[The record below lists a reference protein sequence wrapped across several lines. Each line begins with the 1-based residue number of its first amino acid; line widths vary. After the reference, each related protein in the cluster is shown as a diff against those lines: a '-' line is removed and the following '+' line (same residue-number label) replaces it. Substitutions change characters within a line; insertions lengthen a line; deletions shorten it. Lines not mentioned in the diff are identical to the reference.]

1 MNVID
6 HRINRINQL
15 LDRLDKIPQELD
27 AINERLF
34 DGELDRKTFT
44 HLVDKRN
51 NLLIEQENK
60 EREIKE
66 VYKMK
71 SSV

>member
-1 MNVID
+1 MSVID

-34 DGELDRKTFT
+34 AGELDRETFT
-44 HLVDKRN
+44 ILVDKRN

-60 EREIKE
+60 EKEIKE

-71 SSV
+71 LSI

>member
-1 MNVID
+1 MDVID
-6 HRINRINQL
+6 DRINRINQL
-15 LDRLDKIPQELD
+15 LARLDKIPQELD

-34 DGELDRKTFT
+34 AGEMDRITFVR
-44 HLVDKRN
+44 LVERRS

-71 SSV
+71 SSI